1 MKSDLLPCFGK
12 IIHEVDKSHETKK
25 QFIAFLDVLNYP
37 NPLVQYTIGN
47 KKENKQLNFLDSHKE
62 NRK

>member
-1 MKSDLLPCFGK
+1 MKL
-12 IIHEVDKSHETKK
+12 KK

-37 NPLVQYTIGN
+37 NSLVQYTIGN